1 MNKFFALAV
10 VALTLTACNST
21 GGAVGG
27 LLGAGTGGYGCSRL
41 AKHAG
46 TNARLAATAGCAVVG
61 GVAGAYVGDGV
72 QGGNRALNAPQ
83 QPQQQMYYQ
92 GTPGGYPAQHG
103 PNVIVIDR
111 GSRGRT
117 PDCVEFEESGTVVCQ
132 DANTNGLRGLY
143 RRN

>member
-27 LLGAGTGGYGCSRL
+27 LLGAGASGYGCARL
-41 AKHAG
+41 GKHMSQ
-46 TNARLAATAGCAVVG
+46 NARLAATAGCAVVG
-61 GVAGAYVGDGV
+61 GVAGAYVGEGV

-83 QPQQQMYYQ
+83 QPQPQQMY
-92 GTPGGYPAQHG
+92 GNPGGYPNQQG

-117 PDCVEFEESGTVVCQ
+117 PDCVELESGTVVCQ